1 MSSWVGWLYTYRVMG
16 QNMWFVILNKY
27 VYSFLIFFQLD
38 PDNEEVPNTHRR
50 FISPRPS
57 ASGAKL
63 YLHDNS
69 LKCRTNQQQQR
80 VLSSFSSAMAMSS
93 SVSSNNNSS
102 NGNNNCSSIDGT
114 HQIQQTPSILAAAT
128 LPRNFSNQGRYLVIF
143 IRAR

>member
-1 MSSWVGWLYTYRVMG
+1 MG
-16 QNMWFVILNKY
+16 RMAIHVLWTEY
-27 VYSFLIFFQLD
+27 VVFNFKQICLFIFNFFQLD

-93 SVSSNNNSS
+93 SVSSNNNSG